1 MEQYKQYIFSMHW
14 ILATVRQNVQNSEY
28 KIQNI
33 VSHNAMHMTW
43 PSIWINQKWYNLN
56 PQGVFCS
63 SWPGEDCIFPEN
75 VVGLNLDHWL
85 AHTCIKVFK
94 SNSPPPLWYTCSVP
108 SQKLP
113 VYKIQNNCMYIS
125 CHAILLP
132 NTGFNHFFYL
142 FSLDTYW
149 IIHK

>member
-1 MEQYKQYIFSMHW
+1 MSARCINVMKQYKQYIFCMHW

-56 PQGVFCS
+56 PHGVFCS

-94 SNSPPPLWYTCSVP
+94 SNFPPQFDTLAVF
-108 SQKLP
+108 P
-113 VYKIQNNCMYIS
+113 VRNYQSTKYKIIACTFPVMLFYYQ
-125 CHAILLP
+125 ILDSII
-132 NTGFNHFFYL
+132 
-142 FSLDTYW
+142 FSTCFL
-149 IIHK
+149 